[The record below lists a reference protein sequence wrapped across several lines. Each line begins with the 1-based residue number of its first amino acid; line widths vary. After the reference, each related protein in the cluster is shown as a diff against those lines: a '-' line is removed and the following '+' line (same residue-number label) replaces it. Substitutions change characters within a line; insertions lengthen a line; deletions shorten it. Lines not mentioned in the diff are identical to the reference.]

1 MRRRATSWACA
12 LLALAAAPAA
22 AQSPAASCPDCGVVQ
37 EVREVEIKGE
47 GTGVGA
53 VVGGVTGAV
62 IGRQFGGGSGRD
74 IMTIAGAAGGAVA
87 GHQVEKHLRSG
98 KRWDVY
104 VRMSD
109 GSTRVVAED
118 KPPSWRAGDRVRIV
132 GGKLEPDR

>member
-1 MRRRATSWACA
+1 MKRTIGWGCA
-12 LLALAAAPAA
+12 LLALAAAPVA
-22 AQSPAASCPDCGVVQ
+22 AQAPAPVCPDCGVVQ

-62 IGRQFGGGSGRD
+62 IGRQFGSGSGRD

-98 KRWDVY
+98 KRWDVH
-104 VRMSD
+104 VRMAD
-109 GSTRVVAED
+109 GTTRIVAED
-118 KPPSWRAGDRVRIV
+118 RTPSWRPGDRVRIV
-132 GGKLEPDR
+132 DGKLEPDR